1 MSYTV
6 TDKLMIAAL
15 IAQFLLIV
23 IGGTFS
29 AHAVG
34 VWLTNRREERSIA
47 KDERLAAAQRRADHD
62 RQQWMELVKMRDNT
76 ISEQTPKMAVLER
89 RLERMED
96 LLKASE
102 DERRKMMGVAE
113 K

>member
-1 MSYTV
+1 MYST
-6 TDKLMIAAL
+6 TDKLMIGAL
-15 IAQFLLIV
+15 VCHFLLIV

-34 VWLTNRREERSIA
+34 VWLTNRREERNVIRDA
-47 KDERLAAAQRRADHD
+47 RLAQAQHRADND
-62 RQQWMELVKMRDNT
+62 RREWTELLKEKDARINDQGM
-76 ISEQTPKMAVLER
+76 KLAVLER

-102 DERRKMMGVAE
+102 DERRKLMEA
-113 K
+113 KA